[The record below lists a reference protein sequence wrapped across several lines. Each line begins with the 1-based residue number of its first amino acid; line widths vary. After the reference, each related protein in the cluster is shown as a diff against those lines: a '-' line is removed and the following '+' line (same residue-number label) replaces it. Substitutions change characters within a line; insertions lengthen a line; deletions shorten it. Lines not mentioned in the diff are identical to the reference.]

1 MAASRELYNA
11 TAELSGPGLPVQDYG
26 DSTAAAVPPEMLQV
40 SRLFWRT
47 HMGLCKPGFCVGHV
61 KDSSERQ

>member
-40 SRLFWRT
+40 RHTRVDLQWHLSWR
-47 HMGLCKPGFCVGHV
+47 CERGFCIGHI
-61 KDSSERQ
+61 KDG